1 MRWTPVLMDSAVPV
15 ALVTVGLLA
24 GLVAERGVLPRLQ
37 RYAVGRRWAGGDL
50 LIAAFR
56 GVTFTFFLIAGVY
69 AAFLAM
75 PLPPAN
81 LTILHKGFLVALVP
95 LATIVLARITG
106 SLVSTYSRGLY
117 RGKDVAALPSPS
129 ILANLT
135 KLLVFIIGGLIILQ
149 SLGIA
154 ISPILTALGVGG
166 LAVALALQETLSN
179 LFSGIYIMVSRQ
191 IRPGDYIK
199 LNTGEEGH
207 VVDINWRSTQIREAP
222 NNMIIVPNAKL
233 GAANVTNYH
242 QPDAEVLVT
251 IPVTVSYESDL
262 DRVEQVTLEVAR
274 DVMRET
280 PGGIPEFEPRLRY
293 HTFGEASVNF
303 NVFLRAREIID
314 QPRIKH
320 AFVKRLHN
328 RYGRERI
335 TFRSCPEIYLRNGNG
350 AADPMRR
357 EVRSSPD
364 VRE

>member
-1 MRWTPVLMDSAVPV
+1 MLTEPAVPV
-15 ALVTVGLLA
+15 ALATASVLA
-24 GLVAERGVLPRLQ
+24 GLVAERGILPRLH
-37 RYAVGRRWAGGDL
+37 RYAVARRWAGGDL
-50 LIAAFR
+50 LATSLR
-56 GVTFTFFLIAGVY
+56 GVTITFFLIAGIY
-69 AAFLAM
+69 AALLAM
-75 PLPPAN
+75 AFPPAN
-81 LTILHKGFLVALVP
+81 VALLHKGFLVALVP
-95 LATIVLARITG
+95 LATIVVARVAG

-117 RGKDVAALPSPS
+117 RGKDVTALPSPS
-129 ILANLT
+129 ILSNLA

-207 VVDINWRSTQIREAP
+207 VADINWRSTQIREAP

-233 GAANVTNYH
+233 GGANVTNYH

-251 IPVTVSYESDL
+251 IPVTVGYESDL

-303 NVFLRAREIID
+303 NVFLRAREILD
-314 QPRIKH
+314 QPRVKH
-320 AFVKRLHN
+320 AFVKRLHS
-328 RYGRERI
+328 RYGREGI
-335 TFRSCPEIYLRNGNG
+335 TFRSSPEVYLRNGNG

-357 EVRSSPD
+357 EVRSSRD
-364 VRE
+364 VNQ